1 MKSVL
6 QTGKGKP
13 ERGIASGGLMAD
25 RRADVISGLEKGLE
39 NSIVFF
45 KSLPPEKLGLTVYQD
60 GAAWT
65 VQQVLAHFITIER
78 SMQWLFNN
86 MLSGGPGS
94 PGDFDLERFNRT
106 QPQKLDGLALN
117 ELIDQFRSVRR
128 DTIAIVKG
136 MSENDLDREGLH
148 PFHGHGTLERFI
160 RWAYEHVGLHE
171 NDIRTALNIAKKRL
185 DAVESDP

>member
-1 MKSVL
+1 
-6 QTGKGKP
+6 
-13 ERGIASGGLMAD
+13 MAD

-39 NSIVFF
+39 DTIAFF
-45 KSLPPEKLGLTVYQD
+45 KSLPPEKLSVTVYQD
-60 GAAWT
+60 GASWT

-94 PGDFDLERFNRT
+94 PGDFDFERFNRT
-106 QPQKLDGLALN
+106 QPQKLNGLTLD
-117 ELIDQFRSVRR
+117 ELIEKLSLVRH
-128 DTIAIVKG
+128 DTIAIVRG
-136 MSENDLDREGLH
+136 MSEKDLDREGLH

-171 NDIRTALNIAKKRL
+171 NDIRTALNITKKKL
-185 DAVESDP
+185 DAVESGT